1 MDGHVSGIGEL
12 EQAAKVVLKHPPLFR
27 NNLCVTLSVELQHR
41 ALCVFRKLLLLLLL
55 AAILIFP
62 FECNCERLAPQDLID
77 HVPLE
82 VAILSK
88 VAK

>member
-1 MDGHVSGIGEL
+1 MDGHVSGIGER
-12 EQAAKVVLKHPPLFR
+12 EQAAKLVLKHPPLFR
-27 NNLCVTLSVELQHR
+27 NNLCVTLSVELQHC

-62 FECNCERLAPQDLID
+62 FKCNSERLAPQDLID